1 MTVKYY
7 AILTNQGAARLANA
21 TMLGSKLNLTQM
33 AVGDANGVLP
43 TPDPEQ
49 TKLINQKRIAPLNLL
64 SVDPN
69 NQSQIIAEQIIPE
82 NEGGFWIR
90 EIGLYDDEGVLIAV
104 ANCPETYKPQLQE
117 GSGRTQTIRM
127 ILVVTNTEAITLKID
142 PSVVLATRKYV
153 DAKVLE
159 LRLYVDD
166 QMRNHIAAQDPHT
179 QYAQKHNPTFTGEP
193 KAPTPAAGNNTT
205 RIATTAFVQA
215 AITAL
220 INGAPATLDTLKEIA
235 AAINNDPKF
244 STTINNALALKAPLS
259 SPALTGTPTA
269 PTAAQSVNN
278 TQIATTAFVKSAIA
292 AMVGSAPAALDT
304 LNELAAA
311 LGNDPNFATTMLN
324 ALAGK
329 QPLDNTLTNL
339 SGKDV
344 AGLLTYLGL
353 GEGSALPVGVPVPW
367 PSATPP
373 TGWLKC
379 NGAAFSAEE
388 YPELAKAYPINK
400 LPDLRGEFIRGWDD
414 GRGIDTGRALLNW
427 QPHTILDHAH
437 YMELWTGDGLAAGSA
452 REGVNPGI
460 LATYGDGGI
469 VKTDEP
475 GLKVPS
481 SLRAISSR
489 SVKRYGEISENVGT
503 ETRPRNI
510 AFNYIVRAA

>member
-43 TPDPEQ
+43 TPDPAQ

-127 ILVVTNTEAITLKID
+127 ILVVSNTEAITLKID

-153 DAKVLE
+153 DDEVLE
-159 LRLYVDD
+159 LKLYVDD

-244 STTINNALALKAPLS
+244 STTINNALS
-259 SPALTGTPTA
+259 
-269 PTAAQSVNN
+269 
-278 TQIATTAFVKSAIA
+278 
-292 AMVGSAPAALDT
+292 
-304 LNELAAA
+304 
-311 LGNDPNFATTMLN
+311 
-324 ALAGK
+324 GK
-329 QPLDNTLTNL
+329 QPLDETLTHL

-344 AGLLTYLGL
+344 AGLLAYLGL

-388 YPELAKAYPINK
+388 YPELAKAYPTNK

-414 GRGIDTGRALLNW
+414 GRGMDTGRA
-427 QPHTILDHAH
+427 ILSAQ
-437 YMELWTGDGLAAGSA
+437 GD
-452 REGVNPGI
+452 
-460 LATYGDGGI
+460 
-469 VKTDEP
+469 
-475 GLKVPS
+475 
-481 SLRAISSR
+481 AIR
-489 SVKRYGEISENVGT
+489 NIYGEFKTVNTENYSIWESVGSFKGAVVPLNPSTNNSYFSLIRSMVT
-503 ETRPRNI
+503 ERTDGAVYPKVIGLDASRIVPTANENRPRNI